1 MNDSAADLYAILDE
15 LGISSEKIMK
25 CNAHI
30 LLCIDQAMDK
40 VFKDMETSFGVQKLI
55 GLGASHVFSGG
66 SNSVWYLGLIAFAK
80 LLSPSHAQ
88 QSFSLFTLYTVQGVS
103 HKRF

>member
-30 LLCIDQAMDK
+30 LLCIDQAMEDI
-40 VFKDMETSFGVQKLI
+40 ETSFGVQKLI